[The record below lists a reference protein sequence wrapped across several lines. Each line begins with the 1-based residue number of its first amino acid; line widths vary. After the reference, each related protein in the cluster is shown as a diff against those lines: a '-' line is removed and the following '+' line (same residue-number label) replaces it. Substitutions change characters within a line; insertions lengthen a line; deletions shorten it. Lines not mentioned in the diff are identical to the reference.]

1 MKQAKQVEA
10 ELLAEVAAG
19 KHQTAG
25 AITLGQLLEEWFAWR
40 ESNGKLSA
48 SRARDVHAVL
58 SGALGLAAR
67 SNYIPFNP
75 AVLASPPPPNAPP
88 RGYGGSDTWKGSGH
102 AQPLQV
108 PRRAA

>member
-40 ESNGKLSA
+40 ESNGS
-48 SRARDVHAVL
+48 
-58 SGALGLAAR
+58 
-67 SNYIPFNP
+67 
-75 AVLASPPPPNAPP
+75 
-88 RGYGGSDTWKGSGH
+88 
-102 AQPLQV
+102 
-108 PRRAA
+108 